1 MKKYQVAIIGTNIG
15 AKHYEDFQ
23 KVKERFNVHTLCGLT
38 REAIDNILSNDTE
51 TKVSLNFDEVLKV
64 KEIDIIDICLP
75 PHLHFSAC
83 KKAMEAGKHVICE
96 KPLVSSL
103 KEVDELEKISKE
115 TGKIIFPV
123 FQYRYGLGFS
133 KLKALIKSG
142 LAGKPLVA
150 SLETHWNRG
159 KDYYSKPWRG
169 TWEGEQGGAILSHS
183 IHIHDLVSMIL
194 GPVSNV
200 FAKLSTRVNDIEVE
214 DCAALSIEMENGTLV
229 TSSITLGAANDTSR
243 LRFCFEG
250 LTAESGAS
258 PDKPYSPADDEWHF
272 LPRSPVTQ
280 AQIDEVLAKVEE
292 PQSWYAGMFDEIAN
306 KLDGSASDEVTL
318 SDARKSLE
326 FVTAVYDSSRQ
337 NKNIKLPIDK
347 DNPFIIRGYQN
358 KLVYIFSCY
367 EKNNFILLFNIF
379 FK

>member
-1 MKKYQVAIIGTNIG
+1 MNKYQVAIIGTNIG

-23 KVKERFNVHTLCGLT
+23 KVSDRFNVHTICGLT
-38 REAIDNILSNDTE
+38 KQSIDNIIPSNSDI
-51 TKVSLNFDEVLKV
+51 KVSLNFEDVLKI

-83 KKAMEAGKHVICE
+83 KKSLEAGKHVICE

-103 KEVDELEKISKE
+103 EELDKLNQISKE

-123 FQYRYGLGFS
+123 FQYRYGPGFS

-159 KDYYSKPWRG
+159 KEYYSKAWRG
-169 TWEGEQGGAILSHS
+169 TWKGEQGGAILSHS
-183 IHIHDLVSMIL
+183 IHIHDLISMIF

-200 FAKLSTRVNDIEVE
+200 FAKLTTRVNNIEVE
-214 DCAALSIEMENGTLV
+214 DCAALSIEMDNGALV

-243 LRFCFEG
+243 LKFCFNG
-250 LTAESGAS
+250 ITAESAAS
-258 PDKPYSPADDEWHF
+258 PDKPYNPADDEWKF
-272 LPRSPVTQ
+272 LARDPVTQ
-280 AQIDEVLAKVEE
+280 NQIEEILSKVKNSK
-292 PQSWYAGMFDEIAN
+292 SWYSGMFNEIAN
-306 KLDGSASDEVTL
+306 KLDDKFSDEVDL

-326 FVTAVYDSSRQ
+326 FVTAVYQSSRQ
-337 NKNIKLPIDK
+337 NKNIKLPIEK
-347 DNPFIIRGYQN
+347 DNPLYN
-358 KLVYIFSCY
+358 SWLP
-367 EKNNFILLFNIF
+367 N
-379 FK
+379 

>member
-15 AKHYEDFQ
+15 AKHFEDFK
-23 KVKERFNVHTLCGLT
+23 KVSDRFNVHTICGLT
-38 REAIDNILSNDTE
+38 RDSIDKILHSNTE
-51 TKVSLNFDEVLKV
+51 TEVSLNFDDVLKV

-83 KKAMEAGKHVICE
+83 KKALEAGKHVICE

-103 KEVDELEKISKE
+103 KEIDELERISKK

-169 TWEGEQGGAILSHS
+169 TWKGEQGGAILSHS
-183 IHIHDLVSMIL
+183 IHIHDLLCMIL
-194 GPVSNV
+194 GPVSSV
-200 FAKLSTRVNDIEVE
+200 FAKLSTRVNNIEVE
-214 DCAALSIEMENGTLV
+214 DCAAISIEMKNGTLV

-258 PDKPYSPADDEWHF
+258 PDKPYNPAEDEWKF
-272 LPRSPVTQ
+272 LARSPIKQ
-280 AQIDEVLAKVEE
+280 NEIDHILSGVKDIK
-292 PQSWYAGMFDEIAN
+292 SWYAGMFEEIAN
-306 KLDGSASDEVTL
+306 KLDGLPSNEVTIK
-318 SDARKSLE
+318 DARRSFE
-326 FVTAVYDSSRQ
+326 FVTAVYNSSRQ
-337 NKNIKLPIDK
+337 KKNIKLPISK
-347 DNPFIIRGYQN
+347 
-358 KLVYIFSCY
+358 
-367 EKNNFILLFNIF
+367 KNQLYNSWLP
-379 FK
+379 K

>member
-1 MKKYQVAIIGTNIG
+1 MSKYQVAIIGTNIG

-38 REAIDNILSNDTE
+38 REAIDNVLSNDID
-51 TKVSLNFDEVLKV
+51 TKVSLNFDDVLKV

-83 KKAMEAGKHVICE
+83 KKSMEAGKHVICE

-133 KLKALIKSG
+133 KLKALMKSG

-183 IHIHDLVSMIL
+183 IHIHDLITMIF
-194 GPVSNV
+194 GPVSSI

-214 DCAALSIEMENGTLV
+214 DCAALSLEMGNGALV
-229 TSSITLGAANDTSR
+229 TSSITLGAAEDVSR
-243 LRFCFEG
+243 IKICFSN
-250 LTAESGAS
+250 LTVESAGS
-258 PDKPYSPADDEWHF
+258 PDKPYNPADDEWKF
-272 LPRSPVTQ
+272 LAREPVNQ
-280 AQIDEVLAKVEE
+280 NQIDEVLSNVQLTK
-292 PQSWYAGMFDEIAN
+292 SWYAGMFDEIAKN
-306 KLDGSASDEVTL
+306 LDGLTSDEVTL
-318 SDARKSLE
+318 SDARQSLE
-326 FVTAVYDSSRQ
+326 FVTAVYDSSNQ
-337 NKNIKLPIDK
+337 GKNINLPIEK
-347 DNPFIIRGYQN
+347 KNPLYKSWVPN
-358 KLVYIFSCY
+358 K
-367 EKNNFILLFNIF
+367 
-379 FK
+379 